1 MDNINLLGFDETPVA
16 ACVRYFSDIAYSQ
29 FFYAETT
36 ARMAYLKN
44 VGTLQT
50 PNFTEVRP

>member
-1 MDNINLLGFDETPVA
+1 MYICLPLVISCGSLIVSLY
-16 ACVRYFSDIAYSQ
+16 CSDIAYSQ
-29 FFYAETT
+29 FFHVETT

-50 PNFTEVRP
+50 PDFIEVRT